1 MGLPAGTTITW
12 YGHSCIRIDDRGRQ
26 DRARSTRGSPTRSS
40 PMSADAVE
48 RCDLLLVTH
57 GHFDHMGDAVALA
70 SRLRPVWPCMH
81 EMSLWLA
88 RRLPG
93 GADAAIGMNKG
104 GTVEAAGLRVTMV
117 GADHSAGDW
126 NPGGE
131 TTLYLGDPAG
141 FVIELEDGYRVYHAG
156 DTQVFGDMALIR
168 DLHRPD
174 LAMLPIGGHFTMDPT
189 AAALAVELLGV
200 KDVVPLHYGT
210 FPILTGTP
218 DQLRAALVDRGLGDV
233 TVHAPAPGG
242 SLSPGCI
249 RPNRR
254 LWTPSARCFRA
265 PVDTVA
271 GADRCRLRRRGEE
284 RLTMEPPLR
293 GLPRQSTSR
302 CPRHTVR

>member
-12 YGHSCIRIDDRGRQ
+12 YGHSCIRIDTAGGKTVLIDPWF
-26 DRARSTRGSPTRSS
+26 ANPTS

-57 GHFDHMGDAVALA
+57 GHFNHMGNTVALA
-70 SRLRPVWPCMH
+70 SRLRPIWPCMH

-126 NPGGE
+126 NAGSE
-131 TTLYLGDPAG
+131 STLYLGEPAG

-189 AAALAVELLGV
+189 AAALAVGLLGV

-210 FPILTGTP
+210 FPILAGTP
-218 DQLRAALVDRGLGDV
+218 DQWRAALSARGLGDV
-233 TVHAPAPGG
+233 TVHAPNPGG
-242 SLSPGCI
+242 CLGRLIEPSTLPVRRDTI
-249 RPNRR
+249 RVVAH
-254 LWTPSARCFRA
+254 AR
-265 PVDTVA
+265 PV
-271 GADRCRLRRRGEE
+271 GWRPIPMKCRIAYRSR
-284 RLTMEPPLR
+284 
-293 GLPRQSTSR
+293 PR
-302 CPRHTVR
+302 